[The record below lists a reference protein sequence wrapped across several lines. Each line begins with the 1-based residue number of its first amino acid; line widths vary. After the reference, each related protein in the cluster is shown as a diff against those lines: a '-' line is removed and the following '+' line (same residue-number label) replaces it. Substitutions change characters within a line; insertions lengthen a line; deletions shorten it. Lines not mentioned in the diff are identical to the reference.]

1 MYTTPVGLR
10 PGTVAATHLNRVE
23 QLSEESSPFQSFTL
37 PSDSGLVFT
46 LAGWLLC
53 TVNDIHD
60 QYGYP
65 WYASVRTCF
74 ETTCGVYSQVGP

>member
-1 MYTTPVGLR
+1 MDTERCSVLCDSESVIDIMYTTPVGLG

-46 LAGWLLC
+46 L
-53 TVNDIHD
+53 
-60 QYGYP
+60 
-65 WYASVRTCF
+65 
-74 ETTCGVYSQVGP
+74 